1 MSHGQKNV
9 IRIPAGAA
17 IALFCIVLI
26 TATARTTQA
35 QNTTYA
41 MTNSGVFGTLNLSN
55 GTFNQIGNSAIDP
68 AGMAGLGGSL
78 YVALYEGSTLYQVN
92 PSNGNLAALGTGSA
106 TYYEFGGTING
117 LYAIGTDENLYSVN
131 ASNGATTLIGPTG
144 FPSGHSQSLS
154 GGQTGLYAV
163 VSLSTGDI
171 LYSLDTTAGAANE
184 IGNTGITSNVT
195 SISFYQGQL
204 YACDA
209 QGNLYAIDVI
219 NGQATLIA
227 NSGQDIWG
235 LGAPNLSP
243 VLAVSSAS
251 GGLCGTINLAN
262 GQWTQLSSGTVV
274 AGIGQSVNMYGGAYQ
289 GNTLYQVNPANC
301 TYTAVGNGT
310 VTGGYRD
317 FGATTGEL
325 YGIAQDSASDLY
337 SVNPSTGATTFI
349 GPTNLPFNGGQGVS
363 ANCPVLYATAQPNS
377 DSALYLINTTT
388 GAATEIGDTGVGAID
403 ALVCENGTLYGATLT
418 GNLYTLNLTTGQ
430 ATFVAATEERLY
442 GMAYLLYETLT
453 VTTSGNGTVTSTD
466 GFINCPGTC
475 SHTYPAGT
483 QVTLNS
489 TPGQGW
495 AFSGWTGACSGVGP
509 CNVTITQNQG
519 VTGVFVE
526 PGHGIQFTSVT
537 PCRLVD
543 TRGTDGPFGGPA
555 MQGNTTR
562 NFALPQN
569 PNCNVPANAVAYSLN
584 VTVVPHGRL
593 GYLSIWPTGEAQPV
607 VSTMNSPDGR
617 TKANAAIVPAG
628 NNGAVSV
635 YVTNTTD
642 VILDIDGYFQEPGSG
657 TYQFYPLTPC
667 RLVDTRGADG
677 PLGGPRLP
685 AQQER
690 DFPLLMNTACIP
702 QGLNPVAYSLN
713 FTVVPNPA
721 GQRLGY
727 LSVWPAGQA
736 QPVVSTLNNPTAT
749 VVANAA
755 IVPAG
760 ENGKVAVYAY
770 NTTDLLIDIN
780 GYFATPGSG
789 GSSLYPAAPCRAYD
803 SRNNNGQP
811 FSGERTV
818 NIVGSPCA
826 PPSNATGYVFNAT
839 VVPSGRLGFLSL
851 WPDSEQMPVVSTLN
865 AQDGVAASNMAI
877 VPNLNGSIDAYAG
890 NGATQLILD
899 ISGYFAP

>member
-9 IRIPAGAA
+9 IRIPAGTA
-17 IALFCIVLI
+17 IALFCIVLF

-55 GTFNQIGNSAIDP
+55 GTFNQIGNSAIQP

-92 PSNGNLAALGTGSA
+92 PSNGNLATLGTGSA
-106 TYYEFGGTING
+106 TYYGFGGTING

-154 GGQTGLYAV
+154 GGQAGLYAV

-171 LYSLDTTAGAANE
+171 LYSLDTTTGAANE

-209 QGNLYAIDVI
+209 QGNLYSVNVI

-235 LGAPNLSP
+235 LGTPNLSP

-301 TYTAVGNGT
+301 SYTAVGNGT

-403 ALVCENGTLYGATLT
+403 ALVCENGTLYAATLT

-430 ATFVAATEERLY
+430 ATFVAATEEPPL
-442 GMAYLLYETLT
+442 
-453 VTTSGNGTVTSTD
+453 
-466 GFINCPGTC
+466 
-475 SHTYPAGT
+475 
-483 QVTLNS
+483 
-489 TPGQGW
+489 W
-495 AFSGWTGACSGVGP
+495 
-509 CNVTITQNQG
+509 
-519 VTGVFVE
+519 
-526 PGHGIQFTSVT
+526 HG
-537 PCRLVD
+537 
-543 TRGTDGPFGGPA
+543 
-555 MQGNTTR
+555 
-562 NFALPQN
+562 
-569 PNCNVPANAVAYSLN
+569 
-584 VTVVPHGRL
+584 
-593 GYLSIWPTGEAQPV
+593 
-607 VSTMNSPDGR
+607 
-617 TKANAAIVPAG
+617 
-628 NNGAVSV
+628 
-635 YVTNTTD
+635 
-642 VILDIDGYFQEPGSG
+642 
-657 TYQFYPLTPC
+657 
-667 RLVDTRGADG
+667 
-677 PLGGPRLP
+677 
-685 AQQER
+685 
-690 DFPLLMNTACIP
+690 
-702 QGLNPVAYSLN
+702 
-713 FTVVPNPA
+713 
-721 GQRLGY
+721 
-727 LSVWPAGQA
+727 
-736 QPVVSTLNNPTAT
+736 
-749 VVANAA
+749 
-755 IVPAG
+755 
-760 ENGKVAVYAY
+760 
-770 NTTDLLIDIN
+770 
-780 GYFATPGSG
+780 
-789 GSSLYPAAPCRAYD
+789 
-803 SRNNNGQP
+803 
-811 FSGERTV
+811 
-818 NIVGSPCA
+818 
-826 PPSNATGYVFNAT
+826 
-839 VVPSGRLGFLSL
+839 VPS
-851 WPDSEQMPVVSTLN
+851 V
-865 AQDGVAASNMAI
+865 
-877 VPNLNGSIDAYAG
+877 
-890 NGATQLILD
+890 
-899 ISGYFAP
+899 

>member
-1 MSHGQKNV
+1 MFHYRRN
-9 IRIPAGAA
+9 ILRIPADTA
-17 IALFCIVLI
+17 IALVCIVLFA
-26 TATARTTQA
+26 ATARTIQA
-35 QNTTYA
+35 QSSTYA

-55 GTFNQIGNSAIDP
+55 GTFSQIGNSAIQP

-78 YVALYEGSTLYQVN
+78 YVALHGGSTLYQVDL
-92 PSNGNLAALGTGSA
+92 SNGNLATLGTGST
-106 TYYEFGGTING
+106 TYYGFGGTING

-131 ASNGATTLIGPTG
+131 ATNGSTTLIGPTG

-154 GGQTGLYAV
+154 GGQAGLYAV

-171 LYSLDTTAGAANE
+171 LYSLDTTSGAANE
-184 IGNTGITSNVT
+184 IGNTGITATVT

-209 QGNLYAIDVI
+209 QGNLYSVNIID
-219 NGQATLIA
+219 GQTTLIA
-227 NSGQDIWG
+227 NSGQNIWG
-235 LGAPNLSP
+235 MGTPTLSP

-262 GQWTQLSSGTVV
+262 GQWTQLSGGTVV

-289 GNTLYQVNPANC
+289 GDTLYEVNPANC
-301 TYTAVGNGT
+301 SYTAVGNGT

-317 FGATTGEL
+317 FGATTGKL

-363 ANCPVLYATAQPNS
+363 ANCPVLYATAQPDS

-388 GAATEIGDTGVGAID
+388 GAASEIGDTGVGAID
-403 ALVCENGTLYGATLT
+403 ALVCENGSLYAATLA
-418 GNLYTLNLTTGQ
+418 GNLYTLNLTNGQ
-430 ATFVAATEERLY
+430 ATFVAATQGRLY

-453 VTTSGNGTVTSTD
+453 VTTAGNGTVTSTD
-466 GFINCPGTC
+466 GFISCPGTC

-483 QVTLNS
+483 QVTLNT
-489 TPGQGW
+489 TPAQGW

-509 CNVTITQNQG
+509 CNVTISQNQG

-526 PGHGIQFTSVT
+526 PGHGIQFTSLT

-543 TRGTDGPFGGPA
+543 TRLANGPFGGPV
-555 MQGNTTR
+555 MQANTSR

-569 PNCNVPANAVAYSLN
+569 SNCNVPANAIAYSLN
-584 VTVVPHGRL
+584 VTVVPRGPL

-635 YVTNTTD
+635 YVTSTTD
-642 VILDIDGYFQEPGSG
+642 VVLDIDGYFQAPGSDA
-657 TYQFYPLTPC
+657 YQFYPLTPC
-667 RLVDTRGADG
+667 RLVDTRLANG
-677 PLGGPRLP
+677 PLGGPRLSSR
-685 AQQER
+685 QER
-690 DFPLLMNTACIP
+690 DFPLLMSTACIP
-702 QGLNPVAYSLN
+702 QGLNPIAYSLN
-713 FTVVPNPA
+713 FTVVPNPT
-721 GQRLGY
+721 GQSLGY
-727 LSVWPAGQA
+727 LSVWPTGET

-749 VVANAA
+749 IVANAA

-760 ENGKVAVYAY
+760 TNGEVAVYADD
-770 NTTDLLIDIN
+770 TTDLLIDIN
-780 GYFATPGSG
+780 GYFAAPGAG

-803 SRNNNGQP
+803 SRLNNGQP

-826 PPSNATGYVFNAT
+826 PPSNTNAYVFNAT
-839 VVPSGRLGFLSL
+839 VIPDGPLGYLTL
-851 WPDSEQMPVVSTLN
+851 WPDGEQRPVVSTLN
-865 AQDGVAASNMAI
+865 AIDGFITSNMAI
-877 VPNLNGSIDAYAG
+877 VPNVNGSIDAYASG
-890 NGATQLILD
+890 MTQLILD

>member
-1 MSHGQKNV
+1 MRHRSSF
-9 IRIPAGAA
+9 IRIPTSAA
-17 IALFCIVLI
+17 TTLVCLI
-26 TATARTTQA
+26 LLAASAVPTQA
-35 QNTTYA
+35 QSTTYA
-41 MTNSGVFGTLNLSN
+41 MTNSGVFGTLNVSN
-55 GTFNQIGNSAIDP
+55 GTFNQIGNSGIQP
-68 AGMAGLGGSL
+68 AGMAGLGGSV
-78 YVALYEGSTLYQVN
+78 YVALYQGNALYQVN
-92 PSNGNLAALGTGSA
+92 LANGNLVTLGTGSV
-106 TYYEFGGTING
+106 TYYKFGGTING

-144 FPSGHSQSLS
+144 FPSGHFQDLS
-154 GGQTGLYAV
+154 GGQTGLYAIV
-163 VSLSTGDI
+163 TFSTGAL
-171 LYSLDTTAGAANE
+171 LYSLDTTSGAATE

-209 QGNLYAIDVI
+209 QGNLYSVNII

-235 LGAPNLSP
+235 LGTPNLSP
-243 VLAVSSAS
+243 VLGVSSAG
-251 GGLCGTINLAN
+251 GGLCGTVNLAN
-262 GQWTQLSSGTVV
+262 GQWTQLSGGTVV

-301 TYTAVGNGT
+301 TYTPVGNGT

-349 GPTNLPFNGGQGVS
+349 GPTNLPFNGGQGLS

-388 GAATEIGDTGVGAID
+388 GAITEIGDTGVGAID
-403 ALVCENGTLYGATLT
+403 ALVCENGSLYAATLT

-453 VTTSGNGTVTSTD
+453 VTTAGNGTVTSTD

-483 QVTLNS
+483 PVTLNA
-489 TPGQGW
+489 TPAQNW
-495 AFSGWTGACSGVGP
+495 AFSGWTGACSGAGP

-543 TRGTDGPFGGPA
+543 TRNPNGPFGGPS
-555 MQGNTTR
+555 MRGNTTR
-562 NFALPQN
+562 NFQLPQD
-569 PNCNVPANAVAYSLN
+569 PNCTISASAIAYSLN
-584 VTVVPHGRL
+584 VTVVPHGPL

-607 VSTMNSPDGR
+607 VSTLNSPDGR

-628 NNGAVSV
+628 INGAVSV

-642 VILDIDGYFQEPGSG
+642 VVLDIDGYFQAPGSG
-657 TYQFYPLTPC
+657 TYEFYPLTPC
-667 RLVDTRGADG
+667 RLVDTRGPNG

-685 AQQER
+685 AKQER
-690 DFPLLMNTACIP
+690 DFPVLMSTTCIP
-702 QGLNPVAYSLN
+702 SGLSPVAYSLN
-713 FTVVPNPA
+713 FTVVPNPT
-721 GQRLGY
+721 GQPLGY
-727 LSVWPAGQA
+727 LSVWPAGQT
-736 QPVVSTLNNPTAT
+736 QPYVSTLNNPTAT
-749 VVANAA
+749 IVANAA

-760 ENGKVAVYAY
+760 TNGKVAVYAY
-770 NTTDLLIDIN
+770 NTTDLVIDIN
-780 GYFATPGSG
+780 GYFAAPGSG
-789 GSSLYPAAPCRAYD
+789 GYSFYPAAPCRVLD
-803 SRNNNGQP
+803 TRQNNGQP
-811 FSGERTV
+811 FMDEKTV
-818 NIVGSPCA
+818 NVVGSPCS
-826 PPSNATGYVFNAT
+826 PPSNAQAYVFSAT
-839 VVPSGRLGFLSL
+839 VVPPGRMPYLTL
-851 WPDSEQMPVVSTLN
+851 WPDGEHQPTVSTLN
-865 AQDGVAASNMAI
+865 AIDGFITSNMAI
-877 VPNLNGSIDAYAG
+877 VPTNNGSIDAYAY
-890 NGATQLILD
+890 ALTQLLLD